1 MKLPSGVSV
10 VAVGRVARILPLAP
24 GSAVFA
30 SLPRLRYPAGRAA
43 IPGNRWKRRKIAR
56 CIPQNLR
63 GQLFRQNFLPPLS
76 RWQIQRVCELP
87 SGPVNRAMKDRLINI
102 APTRRCVA
110 RLCVAVGLAVAAASH
125 AEAGI
130 PWHENLVAAKSASVA
145 SQRPL
150 LVIFTAAWSEDSY
163 RFLQTTLSSPEAVG
177 VVCACFEA
185 VRLDV
190 DMNPQ
195 LARRLQVT
203 HLPTACVIDAN
214 EQLLFQFECSSSS
227 ADFVAYAAR
236 AVQHAAAAKQAAR
249 PVSVPVAASPAAPL
263 AIGHVPSPTPT
274 PAPEYPTY
282 RGYVVT
288 PPPATPA
295 SLPPTVAAVPPTS
308 VAVIAYPTTPQPAPV
323 LPPAATPAAEKP
335 AARKPLVA
343 LWESTASLFK
353 RSADEEQPAAQ
364 PAAEVPTPQPFNL
377 DPPRVAAVAPPVAP
391 PPVAATTMPM
401 GMEGYCPVT
410 LMEEGAWVEGNVQY
424 GARHRG
430 RTYLFAGA
438 AEQQAFF
445 AAPDRYAP
453 VFAGDDPVLATDAG
467 QRVAGDRR
475 YGLTYESRTY
485 LFASPDT
492 LNAFT
497 ASPEVYARRVSV
509 TENAPRIESGTILR

>member
-1 MKLPSGVSV
+1 
-10 VAVGRVARILPLAP
+10 
-24 GSAVFA
+24 
-30 SLPRLRYPAGRAA
+30 
-43 IPGNRWKRRKIAR
+43 
-56 CIPQNLR
+56 
-63 GQLFRQNFLPPLS
+63 
-76 RWQIQRVCELP
+76 
-87 SGPVNRAMKDRLINI
+87 MKDRLFNR
-102 APTRRCVA
+102 ASARRCVA
-110 RLCVAVGLAVAAASH
+110 RLCVAVGLVIAAASH

-150 LVIFTAAWSEDSY
+150 LVIFTAAWSEDSD

-190 DMNPQ
+190 DMNPE
-195 LARRLQVT
+195 LARRLRVT

-214 EQLLFQFECSSSS
+214 EQLLFQFECSASS

-249 PVSVPVAASPAAPL
+249 PVSVPAAASAAAPL
-263 AIGHVPSPTPT
+263 VGGPVASFNPAPTFAPAPAVSAPPQPAYTADRGFGQPTPGGAT
-274 PAPEYPTY
+274 PAPGYPTY
-282 RGYVVT
+282 QGYAVA
-288 PPPATPA
+288 PPPVAPA
-295 SLPPTVAAVPPTS
+295 ALPTVAAVPAPGVGVS
-308 VAVIAYPTTPQPAPV
+308 SYPTTTFPAPAV
-323 LPPAATPAAEKP
+323 PPAAEPAAEKAP
-335 AARKPLVA
+335 AN
-343 LWESTASLFK
+343 
-353 RSADEEQPAAQ
+353 
-364 PAAEVPTPQPFNL
+364 VPTPQPVNL
-377 DPPRVAAVAPPVAP
+377 DPPRVAAAAPPVTP
-391 PPVAATTMPM
+391 PPAAVTTMPM

-410 LMEEGAWVEGNVQY
+410 LMEKGAWVEGNVQY

-445 AAPDRYAP
+445 ASPDRYAP
-453 VFAGDDPVLATDAG
+453 VLSGDDPVLAMDAG

-485 LFASPDT
+485 LFSSPDT

-497 ASPEVYARRVSV
+497 AAPEVYARRVTV
-509 TENAPRIESGTILR
+509 AENAPRLESGTILR

>member
-1 MKLPSGVSV
+1 
-10 VAVGRVARILPLAP
+10 
-24 GSAVFA
+24 
-30 SLPRLRYPAGRAA
+30 
-43 IPGNRWKRRKIAR
+43 
-56 CIPQNLR
+56 
-63 GQLFRQNFLPPLS
+63 
-76 RWQIQRVCELP
+76 
-87 SGPVNRAMKDRLINI
+87 MKDRLFNR
-102 APTRRCVA
+102 ASARRCVA
-110 RLCVAVGLAVAAASH
+110 RLCVAVGLVIAAASH

-150 LVIFTAAWSEDSY
+150 LVIFTAAWSEDSD

-190 DMNPQ
+190 DMNPE
-195 LARRLQVT
+195 LARRLRVT

-214 EQLLFQFECSSSS
+214 EQLLFQFECSASS

-249 PVSVPVAASPAAPL
+249 PVSVPAAASAAAPL
-263 AIGHVPSPTPT
+263 VGGPVASFNPAPTFAPAPAVSAPPQPAYTADRGFGQPTPGGAT
-274 PAPEYPTY
+274 PAPGYPTY
-282 RGYVVT
+282 QGYAVA
-288 PPPATPA
+288 PPPVAPA
-295 SLPPTVAAVPPTS
+295 ALPTVAAVPAPGVGVS
-308 VAVIAYPTTPQPAPV
+308 SYPTTTFPAPAV
-323 LPPAATPAAEKP
+323 PPAAEPAAEKAP
-335 AARKPLVA
+335 ARKPLVA
-343 LWESTASLFK
+343 FWESTTALFK
-353 RSADEEQPAAQ
+353 RSADEQEPAPQPAAN
-364 PAAEVPTPQPFNL
+364 VPTPQPVNL
-377 DPPRVAAVAPPVAP
+377 DPPRVAAAAPPVTP
-391 PPVAATTMPM
+391 PPAAVTTMPM

-410 LMEEGAWVEGNVQY
+410 LMEKGAWVEGNVQY

-445 AAPDRYAP
+445 ASPDRYAP
-453 VFAGDDPVLATDAG
+453 VLSGDDPVLAMDAG

-485 LFASPDT
+485 LFSSPDT

-497 ASPEVYARRVSV
+497 AAPEVYARRVTV
-509 TENAPRIESGTILR
+509 AENAPRIESGTILR